1 MKRTT
6 TPARRFARALAPV
19 TLAALALAACGSSS
33 SESTSTSILVAPKI
47 TVTSVKG
54 DPRSQ
59 LFAAIYARVLE
70 DNGYRVS
77 RKDPVEL
84 DRAGYLAALAEGEFQ
99 VIPDSTGAL
108 LSFAYSQPDA
118 PVAPTTVVP
127 DAPASTVAPV
137 TTPTADT
144 SGASTTAAAAT
155 STTQAVAITN
165 GRSVA
170 EQLIAIRAVLD
181 EAVTVGNP
189 TQAEDKAVIACTQA
203 TVDKFEDAQFV
214 TLTNLASNA
223 PEIRLAGSAEWRDDT
238 EAGLPALELYYGGEF
253 KRIDTVEEAD
263 MAAAVDDDA
272 ADCFALGSM
281 NPVITTK
288 RLTILQDDKAMVR
301 GNAWVPLMAATIANA
316 DVITALDSVN
326 VALTSNRLNQMFN
339 EIEQNG
345 TDPAVVADAFLDTL

>member
-6 TPARRFARALAPV
+6 TPARRLARALAPV

-33 SESTSTSILVAPKI
+33 SESPSTSILVAPKI

-118 PVAPTTVVP
+118 PIAPTTVVP

-155 STTQAVAITN
+155 STTQAAAITN

-189 TQAEDKAVIACTQA
+189 TQAEDKAVIACTQG
-203 TVDKFEDAQFV
+203 TVDKFKDSQFV

-223 PEIRLAGSAEWRDDT
+223 PEIRLAGSAEWRDDN

-253 KRIDTVEEAD
+253 KSIDTVEEAD
-263 MAAAVDDDA
+263 MAAAIDDDA

-301 GNAWVPLMAATIANA
+301 GNAWVPLMSATIANA

>member
-6 TPARRFARALAPV
+6 SPARRFARALAPV

-33 SESTSTSILVAPKI
+33 SESPSTSILVAPKI

-70 DNGYRVS
+70 ENGYRVS

-84 DRAGYLAALAEGEFQ
+84 DRAGYLDALAAGEFQ

-118 PVAPTTVVP
+118 PVEPTTVVP

-144 SGASTTAAAAT
+144 SGASTTAAAT
-155 STTQAVAITN
+155 ISN

-189 TQAEDKAVIACTQA
+189 TQAEDKAVVACTQA

-253 KRIDTVEEAD
+253 QSIDTVEEAD
-263 MAAAVDDDA
+263 MAAAIDDDS